1 MYDND
6 VPVYGY
12 QAFTMASNAVDFMS
26 ASATRTLHDFV
37 VPPLYFNPNAAME
50 NDFHTG
56 SLSMYNYR
64 KVDRFGADDADVPA
78 SSNNNNVP
86 SVGVMMVLELEQVE
100 AERIKATHI
109 SQALAAADVSVSE
122 AKSFGDG
129 TMVFVA
135 PEGYVM
141 ARPFPK
147 EQYCAF
153 DVVLWGNYDKIYRVE
168 KQLALAL
175 DSGVKSSYRILISGS
190 FAAEFEGLAG
200 GGSGEESKK
209 KAVEGECS
217 TKDETGAAGDV
228 DPTFALPIGQ
238 PHVSAAMKGILTSMS
253 TPLGPSSE
261 ILVLCGEQSKPCEA
275 LKVATDVSPSSS
287 PIPTT
292 IYACPE
298 SEPIF
303 SCEAKFRSS
312 MHSIIEHGNEI
323 NTILIDPS
331 TPKESGESLYRIL
344 SRPGLRDKVLSETVV
359 VAGVVMDQ
367 SSSSSVAWLRNLLD
381 RFRTHFFPFNPSF
394 HAEVVFTPSRQDNES
409 VGLGVN
415 IYAANNHNFY
425 TDFVQTVGGVAKTT
439 GLSADVRYVKNAMNN
454 YVPEFDPA
462 HKFTRGSYDN
472 SEAREQR
479 RLAKPLGRQSLWQY
493 DASAAL
499 TEYTISSITS
509 GLETALKLMNIKKG
523 KYELHNTHKI
533 GAGLVIFALFD
544 GGDVTISYDGKS
556 SLNVNLFTLD
566 QEEDVHIKFEGHIF
580 ERIPSLAMK
589 LGDMQPRGV
598 NNVVTFDTDHYYS
611 KMETARKARGNL
623 VDDLDDDEYD
633 VDEAD
638 VDTTTVM
645 ERLRQILA

>member
-1 MYDND
+1 MYDSD

-26 ASATRTLHDFV
+26 PSATRTLHEFV
-37 VPPLYFNPNAAME
+37 VPPLYFNPSAAME

-64 KVDRFGADDADVPA
+64 KVDRFGANDTDAPA
-78 SSNNNNVP
+78 SSNNDNVP
-86 SVGVMMVLELEQVE
+86 SAGVMMVLELEQVE
-100 AERIKATHI
+100 AERMTTTHI
-109 SQALAAADVSVSE
+109 SQALAAADISVSE
-122 AKSFGDG
+122 TKSFGDG
-129 TMVFVA
+129 IMVFVA

-141 ARPFPK
+141 ARSFPK

-153 DVVLWGNYDKIYRVE
+153 DVVLWGNYNKIYTVE
-168 KQLALAL
+168 KQLALVL

-190 FAAEFEGLAG
+190 FAAESWATYFSTVIEGLASTVTEGLAG
-200 GGSGEESKK
+200 GGGGEESKK
-209 KAVEGECS
+209 EAVEGECS
-217 TKDETGAAGDV
+217 TKDETGAACAV
-228 DPTFALPIGQ
+228 DPAFALPIGQ
-238 PHVSAAMKGILTSMS
+238 PHVGAAMKGILTSMS

-275 LKVATDVSPSSS
+275 LKVATDVSSASSS
-287 PIPTT
+287 IPTT

-312 MHSIIEHGNEI
+312 MHSIIENGNEI

-344 SRPGLRDKVLSETVV
+344 SRPEVRGKVLSETVV
-359 VAGVVMDQ
+359 VAGVVMDR
-367 SSSSSVAWLRNLLD
+367 SSSSSAAWLRNLLD
-381 RFRTHFFPFNPSF
+381 RFRTDFFPFNPSF
-394 HAEVVFTPSRQDNES
+394 HAEVVFTPPAKDNES
-409 VGLGVN
+409 AGLGLN

-425 TDFVQTVGGVAKTT
+425 TDFVQTFGGVAKTT

-454 YVPEFDPA
+454 YIPEFDPA

-472 SEAREQR
+472 SEARQQR
-479 RLAKPLGRQSLWQY
+479 KLSKPLGRQSLWQY
-493 DASAAL
+493 DANAAS
-499 TEYTISSITS
+499 TNYTISSITS
-509 GLETALKLMNIKKG
+509 GLEAVLKLMNITKE
-523 KYELHNTHKI
+523 KYELHNAHKI

-580 ERIPSLAMK
+580 ERIPSLVMK

-598 NNVVTFDTDHYYS
+598 NGVVTFDTDHYYS
-611 KMETARKARGNL
+611 KMETARKARGG
-623 VDDLDDDEYD
+623 
-633 VDEAD
+633 
-638 VDTTTVM
+638 M
-645 ERLRQILA
+645 